1 MRRDRM
7 RRLLDRACAAS
18 WAIDIR
24 IDIPIVSTRLGRDV
38 NRIVS
43 RQLSIKIGV
52 GVRRGE
58 LLTVDGY
65 IGGVRG
71 VQLQQLLHWQA
82 EIWHP

>member
-1 MRRDRM
+1 MRRP
-7 RRLLDRACAAS
+7 LDRACAAA
-18 WAIDIR
+18 WAVDIR
-24 IDIPIVSTRLGRDV
+24 IDIPIVSTRLARDV
-38 NRIVS
+38 NRIVN

-58 LLTVDGY
+58 LLTIDGY
-65 IGGVRG
+65 IVGVRG